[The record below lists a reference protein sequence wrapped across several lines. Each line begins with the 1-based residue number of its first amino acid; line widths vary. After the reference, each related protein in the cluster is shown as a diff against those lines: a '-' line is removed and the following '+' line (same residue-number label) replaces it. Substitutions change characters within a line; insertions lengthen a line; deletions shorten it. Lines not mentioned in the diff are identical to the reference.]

1 MTSNRHPVDRLRAG
15 VTGVVTPS
23 RRTKK
28 PVLHGETGRSSVST
42 RRRVLAVACLALAA
56 SSVAGLS
63 FFVGTRGPSYFDR
76 LVWAAS
82 LDHAAPVPA
91 DFVSQRGDSDCG
103 PASLKMVLDHHGFHA
118 VTLEEIESAAAIGPR
133 GTSLLALKKISEDQ
147 GLRSRGLQ
155 LSIEKLADL
164 PMPAIAHVHGDHF
177 VVLRSIDASGVVV
190 DDPSIGRLRMSSTS
204 FGRAWGGIVLVFDP
218 DSSGPAESA
227 QPSARPSGAAA

>member
-1 MTSNRHPVDRLRAG
+1 MTSDRPPVDRRPAG
-15 VTGVVTPS
+15 LTGVVTRS
-23 RRTKK
+23 RRSKK
-28 PVLHGETGRSSVST
+28 PVLRGGTDRSNVRK

-63 FFVGTRGPSYFDR
+63 FFVGNRGPSYFDR

-82 LDHAAPVPA
+82 LDHAAPLPTGFVP
-91 DFVSQRGDSDCG
+91 QRGASDCG

-133 GTSLLALKKISEDQ
+133 GTSLLALKNISENQ
-147 GLRSRGLQ
+147 GLRSRGIQ

-177 VVLRSIDASGVVV
+177 VVLRSIDSSGVVV
-190 DDPSIGRLRMSSTS
+190 DDPSIGRLRMSSARFS
-204 FGRAWGGIVLVFDP
+204 RAWDGIILVFDP
-218 DSSGPAESA
+218 DSSGPAESV